1 MRKVYF
7 VFVILTIIVVIIC
20 YLNRATAPIQFYP
33 ILSQIDS
40 LGKYEVFVVHNAP
53 CDTQKLKEI
62 IIKFDFNTLSI
73 DTLRKYETVERI
85 YYKET
90 KYMTKDFKE
99 GEEYHSV
106 FSTWDNVQDFRN
118 HTDDVLMKTFFY
130 LTGRKSYSTW
140 VNWDWFQKGEFKY
153 INWNEEYFSNLDSF
167 YSEKRK
173 FYCRE

>member
-1 MRKVYF
+1 M
-7 VFVILTIIVVIIC
+7 
-20 YLNRATAPIQFYP
+20 P
-33 ILSQIDS
+33 
-40 LGKYEVFVVHNAP
+40 
-53 CDTQKLKEI
+53 
-62 IIKFDFNTLSI
+62 I

-173 FYCRE
+173 FYCREWFNLIKQ